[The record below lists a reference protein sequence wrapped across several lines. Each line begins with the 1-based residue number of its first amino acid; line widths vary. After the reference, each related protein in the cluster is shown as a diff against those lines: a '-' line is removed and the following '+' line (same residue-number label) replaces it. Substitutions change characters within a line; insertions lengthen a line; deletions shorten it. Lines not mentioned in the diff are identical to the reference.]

1 MAVRWLAGALLALWA
16 YDRRPGSHLRGSSVA
31 PHLGQALALSGL
43 VVTTTSAPD
52 LGPAPRGIAAT
63 ACTVVLLWSL
73 ELAPAGIAARMLSWP
88 IPAISGG
95 SPTGSSSSPTGTGG

>member
-43 VVTTTSAPD
+43 VVITTAALD
-52 LGPAPRGIAAT
+52 LGPAARGIAAT

-73 ELAPAGIAARMLSWP
+73 ELAPAGRVLSWP
-88 IPAISGG
+88 TPSYLGRISYG
-95 SPTGSSSSPTGTGG
+95 TYSSPTGTDG